1 MVFDP
6 IPPLKIQSLN
16 PLHLILSHL
25 NTTPTHLSKVSG
37 IPVRSIYQRMSGYYE
52 VSPQYLQNVIK
63 NLDIPKELVLKLQNY
78 ACLYQLYTMYKKDI
92 ASIDKKFKGN
102 VITESEYLSFA
113 NSIDKTYK
121 ELFINISGC
130 ILHTVSASA

>member
-6 IPPLKIQSLN
+6 PPPLKIQSLN

-37 IPVRSIYQRMSGYYE
+37 IPVRSIYQRMSGYYD
-52 VSPQYLQNVIK
+52 VSPKYLQNVIK
-63 NLDIPKELVLKLQNY
+63 NLDISKELVLQLQNY
-78 ACLYQLYTMYKKDI
+78 LSLYKVYTMYKKDI
-92 ASIDKKFKGN
+92 ASIDKKMKGN

-113 NSIDKTYK
+113 NNIDKTYR
-121 ELFINISGC
+121 ELFINIYGNNNN
-130 ILHTVSASA
+130 I